1 MTLQSRHFMDGNIV
15 DEVRLAGLQCR
26 EARPILCNFSKN
38 NLFDRCFAALIV
50 VVAGEDQ
57 IVAVLKADKFIRT
70 GSD

>member
-1 MTLQSRHFMDGNIV
+1 MKSAWPDSER
-15 DEVRLAGLQCR
+15 R

-38 NLFDRCFAALIV
+38 NFFDRCLAAPIV

-57 IVAVLKADKFIRT
+57 IAAALKADKFIRT